1 MKNNLSSQLRYLSF
15 WVIDAL
21 KGGKIRKE
29 LKDIQQSLSLNSFDS
44 LHKKNEKKLYNLLD
58 IVIQETPFYSRF
70 KNYESLQDFPVM
82 NKQIIKENFN
92 QLQIASSR
100 KTKLHSIFTSGST
113 GTPFMVYQN
122 QRKKYRN
129 TADTIYFAG
138 KAGYTIGDKLLY
150 LRLWNKNLKKK
161 KIPAYM
167 QNIDQINIEDLN
179 PIYIEFLL
187 KRLQKN
193 KSPKGWLAYPSGLEK
208 ICDYLNSIN
217 SKPLDCN
224 IKSIIGMSENLSN
237 HVRSKMQYYFK
248 TPMVSRYSNF
258 ENGIIAQQRIDSN
271 YFEINWAS
279 YILEILD
286 FEGDTP
292 TKTGELGRIVITD
305 LYNHAT
311 PMIRY
316 DTGDIGAITNID
328 NYTFPVLKT
337 VEGRKADI
345 LFNTKGAMISPFK
358 FMGILPQYSE
368 IEQIQFI
375 QTKKTE
381 YVVKINIKGAF
392 LQEMELVALFESIVG
407 KDAEVKVEYVDEI
420 PLLSSKKRKITR
432 NLYSER
438 ILQNALENSF
448 ISKPTL

>member
-1 MKNNLSSQLRYLSF
+1 MKNNLSSKLRYMSF
-15 WVIDAL
+15 WALDAL
-21 KGGKIRKE
+21 KGGKVLKE
-29 LKDIQQSLSLNSFDS
+29 LRDIQQSLSLNSFDS
-44 LHKKNEKKLYNLLD
+44 LQKNNEVKVKGLLD
-58 IVIQETPFYSRF
+58 KVIQETPFYSRF
-70 KNYESLQDFPVM
+70 KNYESLQDFPVID
-82 NKQIIKENFN
+82 KQIIKENFS

-100 KTKLHSIFTSGST
+100 KTRLHSIFTSGST

-122 QRKKYRN
+122 QKKKYRN

-150 LRLWNKNLKKK
+150 LRLWNKSLKKK
-161 KIPAYM
+161 KISAYM
-167 QNIDQINIEDLN
+167 QNIEQINIEELSCSH
-179 PIYIEFLL
+179 IESLL
-187 KRLQKN
+187 IKLQKD

-208 ICDYLNSIN
+208 ICAYLDSIN
-217 SKPLDCN
+217 SEPLDCN
-224 IKSIIGMSENLSN
+224 IKSMIGMSENLSS
-237 HVRSKMQYYFK
+237 HVRNKMSHYFN

-258 ENGIIAQQRIDSN
+258 ENGIIAQQRIGSN
-271 YFEINWAS
+271 FFEINWAS

-286 FEGDTP
+286 FEKDVSAKVGT
-292 TKTGELGRIVITD
+292 LGRIVITD

-316 DTGDIGAITNID
+316 DTGDIGALTNID
-328 NYTFPVLKT
+328 NHMFPLLKT

-358 FMGILPQYSE
+358 FMSILPQYSE

-381 YVVKINIKGAF
+381 YVIKINIKDAF
-392 LQEMELVALFESIVG
+392 LQEMELVALFKSVVG
-407 KDAEVKVEYVDEI
+407 KGAEVKVEYVDEI

-448 ISKPTL
+448 VSKPTL